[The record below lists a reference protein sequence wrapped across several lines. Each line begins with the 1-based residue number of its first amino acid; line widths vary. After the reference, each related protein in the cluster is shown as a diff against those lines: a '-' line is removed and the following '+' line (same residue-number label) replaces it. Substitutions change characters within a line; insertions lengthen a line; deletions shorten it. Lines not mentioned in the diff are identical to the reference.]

1 MSSLRK
7 RVHSFAKK
15 ASSVEHSNEV
25 VHAVTRSE
33 IAELN
38 KVIEPKIRQNE
49 SERTASMNAAARC
62 IVGGK

>member
-33 IAELN
+33 IAELVLDEKKHFKRFN
-38 KVIEPKIRQNE
+38 FETSFFSVE
-49 SERTASMNAAARC
+49 SRSHD
-62 IVGGK
+62 